1 MKKVIV
7 MVLVLASLA
16 ITACSLSDSPSAVV
30 EDFYTYAEAGEVND
44 AYDLV
49 SKGGKEMLQKIG
61 GASIISELT
70 NKIKNKDGINN
81 IDILNE
87 EITGDT
93 ATVKI
98 EITYGNDVVDKK
110 TEKLIREEDGW
121 RMIISK

>member
-7 MVLVLASLA
+7 MILVLASLV